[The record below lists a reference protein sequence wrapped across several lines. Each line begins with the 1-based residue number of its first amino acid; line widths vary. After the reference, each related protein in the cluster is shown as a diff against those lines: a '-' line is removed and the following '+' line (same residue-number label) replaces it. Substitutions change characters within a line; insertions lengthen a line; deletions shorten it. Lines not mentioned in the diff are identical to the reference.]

1 MLFDG
6 IRAID
11 NQQGIRHIV
20 QLFSIGVV
28 TDLDSGFLCLNLHC
42 VSRVDDLEFGIGC
55 VLFLR
60 GRYVDAQQRHK

>member
-28 TDLDSGFLCLNLHC
+28 TDLDTRFLYLNFHRI
-42 VSRVDDLEFGIGC
+42 SRVDDFEFRTTCGTC
-55 VLFLR
+55 LS
-60 GRYVDAQQRHK
+60 